1 MTRSISARCCEN
13 ITSSVCK
20 KMGENIERITA
31 QDVPSYLT
39 IDLILKMVQSAEQT
53 TPENPQNLRRAK
65 AMVACG
71 SVFDVRKVNGMG
83 FAVEGYVAAEKTSN
97 KFYRTTVDVVD
108 RRHVETC
115 TCIARSNTHRCCK
128 HQVCLLLVLLLI
140 RDRVPPKWCRCVGIN
155 RFTDPNNPTFKAA
168 RLGLTFNELLGQL
181 QTPATH
187 YSGKKANLVNEV

>member
-1 MTRSISARCCEN
+1 
-13 ITSSVCK
+13 
-20 KMGENIERITA
+20 
-31 QDVPSYLT
+31 
-39 IDLILKMVQSAEQT
+39 
-53 TPENPQNLRRAK
+53 
-65 AMVACG
+65 MVACG

-108 RRHVETC
+108 RRHVGTC

-140 RDRVPPKWCRCVGIN
+140 RDRVPPKWCRRVGVN

-187 YSGKKANLVNEV
+187 YSGKKANLVNEVWLILLVCAVIVTFLHYSRECPQTGRRSSASASVLISKLDQV

>member
-53 TPENPQNLRRAK
+53 TAENPQNLRRAK

-83 FAVEGYVAAEKTSN
+83 FAVEGYVAAETHPTSSTVQLLTWLIGGMWGHVHVSHGATPIAVVN
-97 KFYRTTVDVVD
+97 TKFACY
-108 RRHVETC
+108 
-115 TCIARSNTHRCCK
+115 
-128 HQVCLLLVLLLI
+128 
-140 RDRVPPKWCRCVGIN
+140 
-155 RFTDPNNPTFKAA
+155 
-168 RLGLTFNELLGQL
+168 
-181 QTPATH
+181 
-187 YSGKKANLVNEV
+187 